1 MVYMFGPKSKNGN
14 DQIEFWEA
22 IIMLCMY
29 FGYVFM
35 MKFNNEL
42 QAAFAAKFSKKTSVA
57 PEDAAEGGAGVT
69 KDDAIDD
76 DAPKR
81 AGVTK
86 DDAVDDDAPM
96 RHWTGFRIGILDI
109 IMKSKP

>member
-1 MVYMFGPKSKNGN
+1 
-14 DQIEFWEA
+14 
-22 IIMLCMY
+22 
-29 FGYVFM
+29 

-69 KDDAIDD
+69 KDDA
-76 DAPKR
+76 
-81 AGVTK
+81 
-86 DDAVDDDAPM
+86 VDDDAPE

-109 IMKSKP
+109 IMKSKPIDNVLGLHAVHKLSGDVKATFDTIDKDKSGYIEKQEIG